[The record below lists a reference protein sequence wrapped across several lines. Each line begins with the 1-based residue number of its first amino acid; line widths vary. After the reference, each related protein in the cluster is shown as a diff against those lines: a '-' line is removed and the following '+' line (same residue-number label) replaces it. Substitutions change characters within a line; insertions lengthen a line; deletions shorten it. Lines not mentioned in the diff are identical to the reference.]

1 MCEKTSGSC
10 FKELWKKCHAGVW
23 RSVLDCC
30 KIISAQMGIAEN
42 ADIKAVADS
51 TNIITKGCFEPLTH
65 EDIYEILKA
74 CL

>member
-1 MCEKTSGSC
+1 
-10 FKELWKKCHAGVW
+10 
-23 RSVLDCC
+23 
-30 KIISAQMGIAEN
+30 MGIAEN

-51 TNIITKGCFEPLTH
+51 TNIITNGCFEPLTH